1 MRVPLSWLKDYV
13 EITLP
18 IEELAHRLTM
28 AGIEVAAIERI
39 GLPAP
44 TKAPS
49 PHHTWRAE
57 EGGKRPHLAWD
68 RDKIVIGEIV
78 EIKPHPNADRL
89 VLAVVDY
96 GAEEYETVVTG
107 APNLFPY
114 LGVERPGLKVAFA
127 LEGARLYD
135 GHAAG
140 WEVMVLKRAK
150 IRGVPSRGMVCS
162 EKELGISENHE
173 TIIIL
178 DDDAP
183 VGMPLADYMG
193 DAVLELDLTP
203 NLGRCLS
210 ILGVAREVAALT
222 GQRLSVSASQRLR
235 YDAATLRRHDACP
248 FVEIE
253 IADPDLCSRYSAA
266 LVRGVKVGPSP
277 SWMQRRLTLAGLRP
291 INNIVDVTNYV
302 MLELGQPLH
311 AFDYDKLAKGKGQ
324 GAKGVPTIIVRRAQ
338 PGETITTLDGIEREL
353 TEGMLLITD
362 PSGPIAIAGVMGG
375 LETEVSEE
383 TTNVLI
389 EGANFNNINIRR
401 TSQALKLRSEA
412 SLRFERGLDPEL
424 TVPALVRAS
433 ELMRQLAGGT
443 IAEGIADAYPI
454 KPEKKVIE
462 LTADEVERI
471 LGIEIPTEEIV
482 RILRALEFEV
492 NEERV
497 TSNEDVPVTRLLV
510 TVPSYR
516 LDVSIPADLIEE
528 IARVYSYDR
537 IPATLLRDTLPKQR
551 MNWALR
557 GEERV
562 RDILVGCGLTEV
574 INYSLTSLESIG
586 KLTPDG
592 GQVDESQYLKL
603 ANPLTSERE
612 YMRRSLMP
620 GLLETLRSNL
630 RHTDRV
636 AIFEIGRV
644 YLSQG
649 EEELPEEPRRLG
661 IAMSGP
667 RLPRSWLSGDRD
679 EMNFFDLKGIVE
691 TLLRRLGITDYA
703 FTPTTHPTFHP
714 GRVAELRLPAVGHQ
728 PLAILGEVHPLVR
741 ENFDLPPQRV
751 CLMELDLEM
760 LLEAVPSERYYQPIS
775 KFPAVI
781 QDIALIVDEDVPAK
795 QVHDLI
801 LQAGGKLLT
810 DAVLFDL
817 YRGEPIPPGKKSL
830 AYSLTFQAHDRTLT
844 EEEVKRIRE
853 RIRRQLKREIGAELR
868 AQ

>member
-1 MRVPLSWLKDYV
+1 MKIPISWLKDFV
-13 EITLP
+13 EITLS

-44 TKAPS
+44 TRGEAPL
-49 PHHTWRAE
+49 PFHTWRAE
-57 EGGKRPHLAWD
+57 EGKRPPLAWD
-68 RDKIVIGEIV
+68 QDKILVGEIV
-78 EIKPHPNADRL
+78 EIKPHPHADRL

-96 GAEEYETVVTG
+96 GAEEHETVVTG

-114 LGVERPGLKVAFA
+114 LGVERPGLKVPFA
-127 LEGARLYD
+127 LEGAHLYD
-135 GHAAG
+135 GHAEG
-140 WEVMVLKRAK
+140 WEVMVLKRAT
-150 IRGVPSRGMVCS
+150 IRGVSSRAMVCS
-162 EKELGISENHE
+162 EKELGISDNHE
-173 TIIIL
+173 TILVL

-183 VGMPLADYMG
+183 VGVPLADYMG
-193 DAVLELDLTP
+193 DVVLELDLTP

-222 GQRLSVSASQRLR
+222 GQELKGRLPSTSSPPSSVPWL
-235 YDAATLRRHDACP
+235 D
-248 FVEIE
+248 IE

-266 LVRGVKVGPSP
+266 LVSGVKVGLSP
-277 SWMQRRLTLAGLRP
+277 GWMQRRLRAAGMRP

-311 AFDYDKLAKGKGQ
+311 AFDYDKLTRGKGQ
-324 GAKGVPTIIVRRAQ
+324 RAKGIPTIVVRRAQ
-338 PGETITTLDGIEREL
+338 PGEGMTTLDGIKREL
-353 TEGMLLITD
+353 TEDMLLITD

-389 EGANFNNINIRR
+389 ESANFNNISIRR
-401 TSQALKLRSEA
+401 TSQALKLHSEA

-424 TVPALVRAS
+424 TIPALARAS

-443 IAEGIADAYPI
+443 IAPGNADSYPV
-454 KPEKKVIE
+454 KAETKRIE
-462 LTADEVERI
+462 LTADEVGRI
-471 LGIEIPTEEIV
+471 LGVQIPTEEIV

-492 NEERV
+492 SEER
-497 TSNEDVPVTRLLV
+497 EARFLV
-510 TVPSYR
+510 AVPSYR
-516 LDVSIPADLIEE
+516 LDISIPADLIEE
-528 IARVYSYDR
+528 IARVYGYDR

-574 INYSLTSLESIG
+574 INYSLTSLESVG

-592 GQVDESQYLKL
+592 GQVDDSQHLKI

-620 GLLETLRSNL
+620 GLLETLQLNL

-644 YLSQG
+644 YLSRG
-649 EEELPEEPRRLG
+649 EEELPEEPRRLD

-667 RLPRSWLSGDRD
+667 RLPRSWLGGGGD
-679 EMNFFDLKGIVE
+679 EMDFFDLKGIAE
-691 TLLRRLGITDYA
+691 TLLRRLGIADYTFA
-703 FTPTTHPTFHP
+703 PATHPTFHP
-714 GRVAELRLPAVGHQ
+714 GRVAELKLSAISYQ
-728 PLAILGEVHPLVR
+728 PLAILGEAHPLVR

-751 CLMELDLEM
+751 CLMELDLER
-760 LLEAVPSERYYQPIS
+760 LLEGVPSERYYQPIS

-781 QDIALIVDEDVPAK
+781 QDIALTVDEDVPAK

-810 DAVLFDL
+810 DVVLFDL
-817 YRGEPIPPGKKSL
+817 YRGEPIPPGEKSL
-830 AYSLTFQAHDRTLT
+830 AYSLTFQAPDRTLT
-844 EEEVKRIRE
+844 DEEVKRIRE
-853 RIRRQLKREIGAELR
+853 RIWRRLQREIRAELR